1 MKQKTVNYRLTKQHC
16 LHEYF
21 IFHQPLPIQELQK
34 AIQNQEKSM
43 EHLFSLTIKQAATT
57 TYNIYQSFF
66 SQVFIQ

>member
-1 MKQKTVNYRLTKQHC
+1 
-16 LHEYF
+16 
-21 IFHQPLPIQELQK
+21 
-34 AIQNQEKSM
+34 M